1 MRIESVWKV
10 EDCLFRALKKCESSQ
25 YSRLPVMSEIRC
37 AIIEAREALI
47 AEYHSDKNEA
57 FEEVKKIQ

>member
-10 EDCLFRALKKCESSQ
+10 EDCLFRALKECEGSQ
-25 YSRLPVMSEIRC
+25 YSRLPVMSSIRC

-47 AEYHSDKNEA
+47 AAYHDEQP
-57 FEEVKKIQ
+57 EVLKK